1 MAKKQIV
8 ASAFSV
14 TAVIVA
20 LVFAK
25 LIGLKESNI
34 CQGLMASYGTM
45 LYYTKICYICV

>member
-1 MAKKQIV
+1 MTEPK
-8 ASAFSV
+8 
-14 TAVIVA
+14 VIVA